1 MPIVASR
8 FQPPAFLS
16 NGHIQTI
23 LPALLPRRL
32 SIAFEHE
39 RLELEDGDF
48 LDLDWARTGRDKLA
62 ILSHGLEGCSDD
74 GYNRG
79 MATALQAAGWD
90 ALAWNFRGCGKEMNR
105 LPRLYHSGETGD
117 LGAVIRLAAEIFTD
131 RADWI
136 QSRRELDSKV
146 SWRSQPASGGD
157 RCGSDLGADRS
168 RCKRTG
174 PRSTL
179 EQSNLSAALDQKP
192 DR

>member
-62 ILSHGLEGCSDD
+62 ILSHRLEWCSDD
-74 GYNRG
+74 GYNRR
-79 MATALQAAGWD
+79 MATALQSAGFD
-90 ALAWNFRGCGKEMNR
+90 TLAWKHRACVIEIDR
-105 LPRLYHSGETGD
+105 LPS
-117 LGAVIRLAAEIFTD
+117 
-131 RADWI
+131 
-136 QSRRELDSKV
+136 
-146 SWRSQPASGGD
+146 
-157 RCGSDLGADRS
+157 
-168 RCKRTG
+168 
-174 PRSTL
+174 
-179 EQSNLSAALDQKP
+179 
-192 DR
+192 

>member
-48 LDLDWARTGRDKLA
+48 LDLGWARTGRAELA
-62 ILSHGLEGCSDD
+62 ILSHGMEGSSDD

-79 MATALQAAGWD
+79 MATAVQAAGAD
-90 ALAWNFRGCGKEMNR
+90 AVAWSFRGCAEEM
-105 LPRLYHSGETGD
+105 
-117 LGAVIRLAAEIFTD
+117 
-131 RADWI
+131 
-136 QSRRELDSKV
+136 K
-146 SWRSQPASGGD
+146 
-157 RCGSDLGADRS
+157 
-168 RCKRTG
+168 
-174 PRSTL
+174 
-179 EQSNLSAALDQKP
+179 
-192 DR
+192 